1 MNSPSPTVLATD
13 PWRGIPTLED
23 LPEPKG
29 KRVLLRADFNVPLA
43 EVRLENG
50 EVKRVVEDDF
60 RIRAALPTIQW
71 LLDAGAMVTICSHLG
86 RPKGKPNPA
95 LTMEPIAQVL
105 DRLVPG
111 VMLMENLRFDPG
123 EEANDASFVK
133 KLVSGQDLY
142 VNDAFGSCH
151 RAHASVVGPPSFL
164 PSAAGRLL
172 EKEIR
177 NFSRLLNDPR
187 RPFVAILGGAKV
199 SDKIGLI
206 KSLLERVDALI
217 IGGAMAFTFMAATG
231 HGIGDSIVERDRLD
245 EVSELLNYSKK
256 IVLPVDFVALEPGG
270 KVGGHGEQGSGSV
283 ANFES
288 DIPPGWRGL
297 DIGDR
302 SVELFSQHLDG
313 AASVF
318 WNGPMGLFE
327 DERFSSGTKRVGEA
341 VARCS
346 GFTVVGGGDTVHAL
360 DQFDLSS
367 RIGFVSS
374 GGGAS
379 LELLEYGDLPGLA
392 ALRRSM
398 EAS

>member
-1 MNSPSPTVLATD
+1 MTPSTLNAD

-23 LPEPKG
+23 LPDPRG

-50 EVKRVVEDDF
+50 ELKRVVEDDF

-71 LLDAGAMVTICSHLG
+71 LTDAGAIVTACSHLG

-95 LTMEPIAQVL
+95 LTMDPVAEVL
-105 DRLVPG
+105 GRLAPSVR
-111 VMLMENLRFDPG
+111 LMENLRFDPG
-123 EEANDASFVK
+123 EEANDVSFVR
-133 KLVSGQDLY
+133 KLISGQDLY

-172 EKEIR
+172 QKEVST
-177 NFSRLLNDPR
+177 FSKLLNDPQH
-187 RPFVAILGGAKV
+187 PFVAVLGGAKV

-206 KSLLERVDALI
+206 RSLLERVDTLI
-217 IGGAMAFTFMAATG
+217 IGGAMAFTFMAANG
-231 HGIGDSIVERDRLD
+231 HEVGDSLVERDKLS
-245 EVSELLNYSKK
+245 EVSQLSSYSKK

-270 KVGGHGEQGSGSV
+270 KSGGHGEVGSGSV
-283 ANFES
+283 SSFE
-288 DIPPGWRGL
+288 DNIPPGWRGL
-297 DIGDR
+297 DIGPR
-302 SVELFSQHLDG
+302 SVDNFSQYLEK
-313 AASVF
+313 AALVF

-327 DERFSSGTKRVGEA
+327 DERFSVGTKKVGEA
-341 VARCS
+341 VANCS

-360 DQFDLSS
+360 DQFGLSS

-392 ALRRSM
+392 ALRSSKG
-398 EAS
+398 AS